1 MGLTAAMRGFFVFLL
16 SVSVVLGQTGYG
28 VTYSSTQICAVKGS
42 TVEIKSSF
50 TYPYKVGRRSTTVEK
65 TFWFTGSEPD
75 DLSTDSK
82 YSGRVTHSCNENK
95 CTLRISDLRESDSA
109 EYKFIFITNQEGGRF
124 TGSPGVT
131 LTVSV
136 LHVEAK
142 KTSPILYPD
151 WAEVKCQSRCRL
163 SARSYVWYKN
173 GLNMN
178 KDTYSVQ
185 QDFSPGDTVSC
196 AFSGH
201 EDYRSPSVYA
211 PKLPSV
217 SVSPSGEI
225 VEGSSGTLT
234 CSSDA
239 NPAANYT
246 WYKTQTLVSNGP
258 QLVLSSVQPSVS
270 GEYQCTAENTMGKM
284 SSRYITID
292 VKYAPK
298 LPSVS
303 VSPSGEIVEGSSG
316 TLTCSS
322 DANPAA
328 NYTWY
333 KENQI
338 LSQGSDGVHA
348 FISISSNNSGNYYCK
363 SENQYGYSKSSS
375 LFIDVQ
381 YPPKLPSVSVSPS
394 GEIVEGSSGTLTC
407 SSDAN
412 PAANYTWY
420 KENEDS
426 PKASG
431 QIFTITDFRPEHRGS
446 YYCEA
451 QNRRGRHNSTLHLVG
466 VTDLFSS
473 VVLFLGFHPGR
484 RNSSAVG
491 LNPMNLWRL

>member
-292 VKYAPK
+292 VKY
-298 LPSVS
+298 
-303 VSPSGEIVEGSSG
+303 
-316 TLTCSS
+316 
-322 DANPAA
+322 
-328 NYTWY
+328 
-333 KENQI
+333 
-338 LSQGSDGVHA
+338 
-348 FISISSNNSGNYYCK
+348 
-363 SENQYGYSKSSS
+363 
-375 LFIDVQ
+375 
-381 YPPKLPSVSVSPS
+381 PPKLPSVSVSPS

-466 VTDLFSS
+466 VTGKLPVKLNVIRLTLMVLVPLLLLILCMRKKKLFSCGTEPNEP
-473 VVLFLGFHPGR
+473 VE
-484 RNSSAVG
+484 AVEVKEIRACDQ
-491 LNPMNLWRL
+491 N